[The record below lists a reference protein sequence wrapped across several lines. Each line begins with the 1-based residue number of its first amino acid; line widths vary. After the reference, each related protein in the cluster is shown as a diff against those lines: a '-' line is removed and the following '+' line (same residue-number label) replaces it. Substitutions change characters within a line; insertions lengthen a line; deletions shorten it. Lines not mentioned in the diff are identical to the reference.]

1 MLTESQGPHHN
12 AINRLIFRLVSS
24 LASSYTCRLSHRSLT
39 RRFSC
44 QRRTTGAKDLAR
56 YATFSCCVELSDHP
70 SLGVV
75 AFTWTSHSS

>member
-12 AINRLIFRLVSS
+12 AINRLIFRLVV
-24 LASSYTCRLSHRSLT
+24 APQFDQEIFLSETHHT
-39 RRFSC
+39 
-44 QRRTTGAKDLAR
+44 KDLAR